1 MAAISRHIRQ
11 TSPVSE
17 YVERFTELVD
27 QLIAYGHS
35 TDPMY
40 YTIRFIDGLRDE
52 IRSTVP
58 VQRPPTLDTAC
69 SLAKLQEEV
78 ADPVRRRDSRRPDAG
93 LQWKHPPPCIP
104 LQLPAPPRIDKP
116 PSTAAAV
123 ADDNRGPV
131 AGRPDVDKFSA
142 LKSYRRARVLY
153 DKCAE
158 RWRPDHQCAPTVH
171 LHMVQELMD
180 LLTPNFDDSD
190 GVTDGGLQM
199 VLRVILWSTISYLS
213 LCQRMLL
220 PIQMAPR

>member
-1 MAAISRHIRQ
+1 M
-11 TSPVSE
+11 
-17 YVERFTELVD
+17 ERFTELVD

-52 IRSTVP
+52 IHSTVP

-78 ADPVRRRDSRRPDAG
+78 ADPARRRDSCRPDAG

-104 LQLPAPPRIDKP
+104 LQLPAPP

-158 RWRPDHQCAPTVH
+158 QWRLDHQCAPTVH
-171 LHMVQELMD
+171 LHMIQELMD
-180 LLTPNFDDSD
+180 LLKPTVHLQFHLRLGKCCPICGS
-190 GVTDGGLQM
+190 VTTTAGPAYAPTGPQRLSRP
-199 VLRVILWSTISYLS
+199 RVPSVRVSGHEWI
-213 LCQRMLL
+213 R
-220 PIQMAPR
+220 PV

>member
-11 TSPVSE
+11 TSTVSE

-78 ADPVRRRDSRRPDAG
+78 ADPARRRDSRRPDAG

-104 LQLPAPPRIDKP
+104 LQYRLPCALISRHPLLQPWRMTIAALSP
-116 PSTAAAV
+116 AGLMST
-123 ADDNRGPV
+123 
-131 AGRPDVDKFSA
+131 S
-142 LKSYRRARVLY
+142 S
-153 DKCAE
+153 
-158 RWRPDHQCAPTVH
+158 
-171 LHMVQELMD
+171 
-180 LLTPNFDDSD
+180 
-190 GVTDGGLQM
+190 
-199 VLRVILWSTISYLS
+199 LR
-213 LCQRMLL
+213 
-220 PIQMAPR
+220 